1 MVIITESKKDEN
13 EKTTSINIAI
23 ITCVLTYIFLTICY
37 IFILHRR
44 HISEDFDSG
53 ATFKLSGSFFKDI
66 GSRIFEN
73 TTFYVRGDERKELL
87 KVILAILVY
96 NVCLFYIIKEMSVTA
111 IAILLPLIFILTLP
125 MMFKHVFK
133 MYSFPTEE
141 PFVVF
146 LLLVLT
152 GNLWYTFSHGDN
164 VIDANSKSISVNMS
178 IIFVLL
184 YIIFKRVYGNSTSQ
198 ALMKSI
204 SLTGATGIFMI
215 SAPMYVYTPK
225 IN

>member
-1 MVIITESKKDEN
+1 MVIRIEEKPRKKDY
-13 EKTTSINIAI
+13 TSLAIATI
-23 ITCVLTYIFLTICY
+23 ICVLTFIFLVFFY
-37 IFILHRR
+37 LFILHRR
-44 HISEDFDSG
+44 HISADFDSG

-66 GSRIFEN
+66 GSSIFEN
-73 TTFYVRGDERKELL
+73 TTFYVKGDERKELL
-87 KVILAILVY
+87 KVLVAIVVY
-96 NVCLFYIIKEMSVTA
+96 VVCIFYSVKDLSVTD

-133 MYSFPTEE
+133 MYSIPTEE

-184 YIIFKRVYGNSTSQ
+184 YIIFKRVYGNSTSE

-215 SAPMYVYTPK
+215 SAPMYAYIPK
-225 IN
+225 